1 MVSRVKLSSLGV
13 KMHLNKQ
20 IHVAGVTVRD
30 QKVFE
35 RYENAQQE
43 IDTQ

>member
-13 KMHLNKQ
+13 KTCLNEQ
-20 IHVAGVTVRD
+20 IHVASVTVRIR
-30 QKVFE
+30 KVFE

-43 IDTQ
+43 LDTQ

>member
-13 KMHLNKQ
+13 KMCLNEQ

>member
-13 KMHLNKQ
+13 KTRFNKQ
-20 IHVAGVTVRD
+20 IRVAGVTVRI

-43 IDTQ
+43 IDLQ